1 VRTSAKGWVSPTV
14 SYRDELLQW
23 LRIQPERRAGYLN
36 AAWME
41 GPETFLVALKNVVD
55 AQGGVTRLAKKTG
68 LHRVSLHTLLS
79 AKGNPRLD
87 NLSRILSALKI
98 RATFGPQAAAR
109 RAEPRRKKKAG

>member
-1 VRTSAKGWVSPTV
+1 MPNTSKGKAKTGVPFRDYLVR
-14 SYRDELLQW
+14 R
-23 LRIQPERRAGYLN
+23 LRKDPDLAHGYLRD
-36 AAWME
+36 AWDDE
-41 GPETFLVALKNVVD
+41 PETFLVALRDVVD

-87 NLSRILSALKI
+87 TLSRILSALKI